1 MLSSWI
7 FSPLECGAMSM
18 NYSPVTN
25 LFAVKL
31 IAVPKILRDSRISCK
46 ALSRGLGDEHFYS
59 PRLKLRTFALTPA
72 VDRRKINNNVSS
84 RGGSRYFL
92 NPESIVSVFRK
103 KLLLSGQ
110 RPSTLP
116 TMARLLA
123 IAAVLLPLVQAGN
136 WDPCS
141 QMPYA
146 TLTTYEPA
154 KQWCSLSNH
163 PTSPNVHCRR
173 GDFLCTLFANLE
185 ADAARVLW

>member
-1 MLSSWI
+1 M
-7 FSPLECGAMSM
+7 
-18 NYSPVTN
+18 
-25 LFAVKL
+25 
-31 IAVPKILRDSRISCK
+31 SCK
-46 ALSRGLGDEHFYS
+46 ALSRGLGDRIFFLHG
-59 PRLKLRTFALTPA
+59 LRTFALVQRWTGG
-72 VDRRKINNNVSS
+72 RLTRMFSS

-110 RPSTLP
+110 RSSTLP

-123 IAAVLLPLVQAGN
+123 LAAVLLPLVQAGN